1 MGLSRQEYWSGLP
14 FCPPGD
20 LPNPGIEPK
29 SPAWKVDSLPSELL
43 GKRRFTGEEN
53 EAERRKRTQLCT
65 ASPGGHTDSLHAQ
78 LPQASVVL
86 PNSDFPVFLEQS
98 VHLQY
103 FFLRAANNQFDHL
116 VSAPLYSVFT
126 GI

>member
-1 MGLSRQEYWSGLP
+1 MPFPSSRELP
-14 FCPPGD
+14 DPGVE
-20 LPNPGIEPK
+20 PG
-29 SPAWKVDSLPSELL
+29 SPTLQADSLPSELL

-103 FFLRAANNQFDHL
+103 FFLR
-116 VSAPLYSVFT
+116 VSGKQP
-126 GI
+126 I